1 MTAIFDCSVD
11 SQLLTGMRLARG
23 AIGRGQLV
31 VIPTDTVY
39 GLAADAFSAP
49 AVAGLLA
56 AKGRE
61 RTAPPPVLIPGIP
74 TLDALATDIPDV
86 VRQLVAEFW
95 PGGLTVILHAQPSLQ
110 WDLGETRGTVALRMP
125 ANPIALEL
133 LAETG
138 PLAVSS
144 ANLSGMPSATTAADA
159 EQMLGEHVA
168 VYLDGGPAGDS
179 YEAIGER
186 PGDTSSTIVDATG
199 IHDGVGLLRIARAG
213 VISRERIAA
222 VVGDEML
229 APEGAAPSAEAGAEA
244 SAEPDVPADDAA
256 STAEP
261 EAAASDPAAPTRA
274 AASDPE
280 VAAGPEASAPEVAAG
295 PEASTPEADAGS
307 EASDRAVPADE
318 AGSTAS

>member
-39 GLAADAFSAP
+39 GLAADAFSAQ

-74 TLDALATDIPDV
+74 TLDALATDIPEV

-168 VYLDGGPAGDS
+168 VYLDGGPAGDA

-199 IHDGVGLLRIARAG
+199 IRDGVGLLRIVRAG

-222 VVGDEML
+222 VVGEEML
-229 APEGAAPSAEAGAEA
+229 APERAAPSADADAEA
-244 SAEPDVPADDAA
+244 SAEPDVTAEDAESTAHAEPAA
-256 STAEP
+256 SEPAATAET
-261 EAAASDPAAPTRA
+261 AAADPAVTADTEASDP
-274 AASDPE
+274 
-280 VAAGPEASAPEVAAG
+280 
-295 PEASTPEADAGS
+295 
-307 EASDRAVPADE
+307 AVPADE